1 MAMEIFRNGLG
12 FSRSALYTPTTRSSP
27 SSVAVTALFPQILTP
42 LFTDSPPSAR
52 LKPPLSSKNSKKQ
65 KLEAVQSR
73 LMQRQ
78 SDISLRKVEH
88 ECLHELTSIP
98 GAEEAYLKQ
107 KAKNKWLHEKAPGP
121 DGFTAH
127 FFKKSWSIVG
137 KEVCLAMKSFFQS
150 VSTLCNA
157 NEALSAILNKPGSFH
172 VAIVEVGTSD
182 SHGSFKFLET
192 AKDLPTIMTSDIH
205 CLSTM
210 MKCIA
215 HGAVEFL
222 QKPLSE
228 DKLRNI
234 WQHVVHKCPCYS
246 YNRKMENLII
256 EYQWK
261 RKMCLVHENDNEH
274 SAGSDKY
281 PAPSTPQLKQGARL
295 LDDGDCHDQTN
306 CSTEKENGTL
316 QGDKPPI
323 PGKNLIKEE
332 EESVDGFKS
341 ERKVSPHQHNR
352 ESLANKGDGC
362 VQNPSKASGTHN
374 SCGARANRKKMK
386 VDWTPELHK
395 KFVHAVEQLGVDHAI
410 PSRILELMK
419 VEDLTRHNVASHLQV
434 GIAITTQSG
443 SVSIRDHFLDE
454 RLKGSLTALAVHRHA
469 PVIASGSAK
478 QLIKVF
484 SLEGEQL
491 GTIRYYPSLLLRN
504 LEAGSIIDLDA
515 KRWPDAQI
523 DDASTLYKHSD
534 FRMKDSKDYYGLAS
548 GKSVLLSIYGFP
560 IKCTEVILADDKET
574 ILEIWAEYDPSK
586 KTKPKGVLHWV
597 AEPSPGVDPL
607 VVEVLFSV

>member
-1 MAMEIFRNGLG
+1 MLEWKDFPKGLRVLLLDGDSNSAEEI
-12 FSRSALYTPTTRSSP
+12 RS
-27 SSVAVTALFPQILTP
+27 
-42 LFTDSPPSAR
+42 
-52 LKPPLSSKNSKKQ
+52 
-65 KLEAVQSR
+65 KLEE
-73 LMQRQ
+73 M
-78 SDISLRKVEH
+78 DYI
-88 ECLHELTSIP
+88 
-98 GAEEAYLKQ
+98 
-107 KAKNKWLHEKAPGP
+107 
-121 DGFTAH
+121 
-127 FFKKSWSIVG
+127 
-137 KEVCLAMKSFFQS
+137 

-306 CSTEKENGTL
+306 CSTEKENG
-316 QGDKPPI
+316 
-323 PGKNLIKEE
+323 KNLIKEE

-352 ESLANKGDGC
+352 ESLGNKGDGC

-419 VEDLTRHNVASHLQV
+419 VEDLTRHNVASHLQKYRMHRRH
-434 GIAITTQSG
+434 ILPKEEERRWPRH
-443 SVSIRDHFLDE
+443 RDVMQRSYYPQRPIMAFPPYH
-454 RLKGSLTALAVHRHA
+454 SNHTA
-469 PVIASGSAK
+469 PVYPIWGQPGSHPAGVHMWGPRGYPAWQPTDNWHWKPYPGMPADAWGCPVLPPPHNPYTSYPQNASGFHHAGGAVNNNSCGMP
-478 QLIKVF
+478 QFPVDL
-484 SLEGEQL
+484 
-491 GTIRYYPSLLLRN
+491 YP
-504 LEAGSIIDLDA
+504 
-515 KRWPDAQI
+515 AQ
-523 DDASTLYKHSD
+523 
-534 FRMKDSKDYYGLAS
+534 
-548 GKSVLLSIYGFP
+548 
-560 IKCTEVILADDKET
+560 EVIDKVVKEA
-574 ILEIWAEYDPSK
+574 ISK
-586 KTKPKGVLHWV
+586 PWL
-597 AEPSPGVDPL
+597 PL
-607 VVEVLFSV
+607 PLGAQASFH